1 MNRRLVAAAL
11 VLLLLL
17 VGAAAVWRLSRG
29 ETPPLV
35 ASGSLEAR
43 QIRVGSRVSGRV
55 AQVFAQE
62 GDRLEPGQPIL
73 TFDPGDTLARRDEAA
88 AALARAEA
96 KLAELRAG
104 PRVEEIAEARA
115 AAQAAARQLAIV
127 REGPREPEIAA
138 ARAAAAA
145 AEAEAENAA
154 ALASRTEALF
164 REGVVAR
171 QRLDDAR
178 SRAESARQQAAAAR
192 ERLRLLEAGSRQAEI
207 EAAEARLA
215 EARARLELL
224 EEGTRPEALA
234 QARADVAAARA
245 RLAAAQVA
253 VDELT
258 VRAPAGGPT
267 ILEVFDP
274 RPGQLVAAGQ
284 PVATLVEP
292 ALEVRVFV
300 PEPRLGQVRVGM
312 PVTVLVP
319 AAGRAVTGIVTQIA
333 SQAEFTP
340 RTIQLPED
348 RIYQVFGVKVR
359 LDEEVSRTLRAG
371 MAADVTFD
379 RTALNGAQAP
389 SGGTPGG
396 GAGSR

>member
-1 MNRRLVAAAL
+1 MNRRVVVAT
-11 VLLLLL
+11 LLLL
-17 VGAAAVWRLSRG
+17 VAVGAAAAVWRLPRS
-29 ETPPLV
+29 EAPPLV

-43 QIRVGSRVSGRV
+43 QIQVGSRVSGRV
-55 AQVFAQE
+55 TQVFARE

-73 TFDPGDTLARRDEAA
+73 TFDSGDTLARRDEAK

-96 KLAELRAG
+96 KRAELKAG
-104 PRVEEIAEARA
+104 PRAQEIAGARA
-115 AAQAAARQLAIV
+115 AVEATARQLAIV
-127 REGPREPEIAA
+127 REGPREPEIAE
-138 ARAAAAA
+138 ARAS
-145 AEAEAENAA
+145 AEAADVEAGNAE
-154 ALASRTEALF
+154 ALARRTEALF

-171 QRLDDAR
+171 QQLDDAS
-178 SRAESARQQAAAAR
+178 SRAERARKQAAAAR
-192 ERLRLLEAGSRQAEI
+192 ARVRLLEAGSRQAEI

-215 EARARLELL
+215 EARARLTLL

-258 VRAPAGGPT
+258 VRAPAGDPT
-267 ILEVFDP
+267 LLEVFDL

-300 PEPRLGQVRVGM
+300 PEPRLGQVRVGI
-312 PVTVLVP
+312 PVSVSVP
-319 AAGRAVTGIVTQIA
+319 AAGRTVPGVVTRIA

-371 MAADVTFD
+371 MAADVAF
-379 RTALNGAQAP
+379 NGTVLSGARAP
-389 SGGTPGG
+389 TRSTPGG
-396 GAGSR
+396 GAVSR